1 MTSNCVAY
9 KAVVNIRKR
18 LTKSNSMLKL
28 KTVFKLENENRFHFL
43 FKRLAGKHIFR
54 STGSMA
60 LEKTHY
66 KTKQNEE
73 LISYL
78 QSVPGEHV
86 TVNDV
91 CRHFCDCGKNIGTTT
106 VYRRLEQLVSEG
118 AVKKYV
124 LDANSPACF
133 EYINPEETCGN
144 NCFHLKCTKCGKLI
158 HLHCDELLST
168 EQHIFEHHGFL
179 IDTART
185 VFYGLCENC
194 RE

>member
-1 MTSNCVAY
+1 MENGV
-9 KAVVNIRKR
+9 KIE
-18 LTKSNSMLKL
+18 NSFQIEIENGFQIYRDFQSKQ
-28 KTVFKLENENRFHFL
+28 TVR
-43 FKRLAGKHIFR
+43 
-54 STGSMA
+54 TGDKD

-73 LISYL
+73 LISFL

-118 AVKKYV
+118 MVKKYV

-133 EYINPEETCGN
+133 EYVNREETCGS
-144 NCFHLKCTKCGKLI
+144 NCFHLKCTGCGKLI

-168 EQHIFEHHGFL
+168 EQHIFEHHGFA

-185 VFYGLCENC
+185 VFYGTCEECSAKTDN
-194 RE
+194 R